1 MKLNLDK
8 LEEIKKVDAPDYL
21 WTRIQ
26 QAVESSTVTKFSTK
40 WSYALGIAVLCLVCL
55 NSSLFFSNF
64 NGDSTETNLVETLNL
79 DSNNTLYNE

>member
-8 LEEIKKVDAPDYL
+8 LKEINKVDAPDYL

-26 QAVESSTVTKFSTK
+26 QAVESSAETKFSTK
-40 WSYALGIAVLCLVCL
+40 WSYALGIAVICLVCL

-64 NGDSTETNLVETLNL
+64 DGDSKEIDLVETLNL